1 MPRAG
6 EPLGG
11 ARLHATGNAADL
23 RRALALSPTPAAHT
37 GGRLIYQADGRLAMV
52 AAADKKRPFKLVA
65 MFRPE
70 SVTTQ
75 SATPTARMASFAG
88 TSSSVS
94 SNREVLS
101 EEVLMM
107 PFHVGRTPI
116 TRWCASGTR
125 DWSKEFPRSW
135 LSTSLPSATAQ
146 RQDARP
152 GVGVALRSCPA
163 RPGPPLR
170 ALQAPLCDRPGS
182 VERRTRPVQGSHR
195 HAVRIATPHLE
206 LGERSGYPA
215 PRKGTHVPSIDF
227 TDPRGDLRGGRATRG
242 TGRPSRRGPRPR
254 HDARSQP

>member
-37 GGRLIYQADGRLAMV
+37 GGRLIYQADGWLTMV
-52 AAADKKRPFKLVA
+52 AAVDKKRPFKLVA

-125 DWSKEFPRSW
+125 DWSKEFPR
-135 LSTSLPSATAQ
+135 
-146 RQDARP
+146 
-152 GVGVALRSCPA
+152 
-163 RPGPPLR
+163 
-170 ALQAPLCDRPGS
+170 
-182 VERRTRPVQGSHR
+182 
-195 HAVRIATPHLE
+195 
-206 LGERSGYPA
+206 
-215 PRKGTHVPSIDF
+215 KGTHVPSIDF

-254 HDARSQP
+254 PDARSQP